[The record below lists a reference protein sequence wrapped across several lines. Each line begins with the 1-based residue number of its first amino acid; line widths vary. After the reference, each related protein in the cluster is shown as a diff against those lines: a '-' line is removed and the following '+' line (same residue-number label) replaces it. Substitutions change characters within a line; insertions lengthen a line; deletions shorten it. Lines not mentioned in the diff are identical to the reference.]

1 MGETYIIFSSVD
13 LQMQMQHN
21 QEAAAPT
28 SHLDSPSNGT
38 QLEPAASQPGDDTDT
53 DGGIPDGQP
62 LDIGVT
68 FHMSLDLHELYQS
81 VWPSLSYGAT
91 AWVITNYGAVG

>member
-1 MGETYIIFSSVD
+1 MIYSSID

-21 QEAAAPT
+21 QEAAASQPRDDT
-28 SHLDSPSNGT
+28 DTDGGT
-38 QLEPAASQPGDDTDT
+38 QLEPAASQPRDDTDT
-53 DGGIPDGQP
+53 DIPDAQQ

-91 AWVITNYGAVG
+91 EWVITNYGAVG